1 MLKNTSIVWIVVL
14 LFVLSASGVSISSAG
29 TRQYFDKHGNEIT
42 EEEYLILTGR
52 KKASAQE
59 KESLPS
65 TVSSEETPSHK
76 ADQKE
81 SIQEKKYSDED
92 DSEDVGIDL
101 NIVSETIIRGFE
113 RDIVPEGNSLVL
125 PIYEYIT
132 IDSGKSKTKGLS
144 FHFQGWGRLDVA
156 DSGYFENDID
166 GALLHMYLQ
175 YTQPEDGYSLKLGRQ
190 QVFKGVSNE
199 SIDGIWA
206 ETNFT
211 PFFVFSAYGGLP
223 VGLDEVEGRSGD
235 LIWGGR
241 AANRMLGAYEIGVS
255 YKRMSNNSTTADEI
269 AGVDF
274 FAALPLNAG
283 FNGYST
289 YNLQTEDWAEHSFD
303 LQFGIQELYFKLV
316 YEQFSYADYFINDKT
331 SSNIFGFLKDTG
343 EILTVMG
350 GDGYWR
356 QLGNIALGGN
366 IKYYNYDIRKD
377 SAMYYAGLLKGYL
390 TDRNEVGGEL
400 GYMDGQTPETRY
412 MLTRAYFYWDSP
424 FDFMQTG
431 FLTGDVVYVIY
442 DQDIF
447 GKDRSVFVSLGTG
460 FNLYGDALKLKL
472 SGDYSDDPFFNS
484 DIRGMLVLLYSY

>member
-1 MLKNTSIVWIVVL
+1 MLKNTSIVWLVVL
-14 LFVLSASGVSISSAG
+14 LFILSASVVSNSSAG
-29 TRQYFDKHGNEIT
+29 TKRYFDKHGTEIT

-52 KKASAQE
+52 KKAPVKKQTQ
-59 KESLPS
+59 PS
-65 TVSSEETPSHK
+65 PTVSPEATLSEKTGQEETVNKDKHSD
-76 ADQKE
+76 AD
-81 SIQEKKYSDED
+81 DGED
-92 DSEDVGIDL
+92 AGIDL
-101 NIVSETIIRGFE
+101 NIVSETILRGFE

-125 PIYEYIT
+125 PIYEYLS
-132 IDSGKSKTKGLS
+132 IDYGKSKTKGFS
-144 FHFQGWGRLDVA
+144 FHFQGWGRLDAA

-175 YTQPEDGYSLKLGRQ
+175 YAQPEDGYSLRLGRQ
-190 QVFKGVSNE
+190 QLFKGISNE
-199 SIDGIWA
+199 SIDGVWA

-241 AANRMLGAYEIGVS
+241 VANRLHGTYEIGVS
-255 YKRMSNNSTTADEI
+255 YKRIANNSTTAEEM

-274 FAALPLNAG
+274 FAVLPLNAG

-289 YNLQTEDWAEHSFD
+289 YNLQTEDWAEHSYD
-303 LQFGIQELYFKLV
+303 LQFGIRELYFKLM

-343 EILTVMG
+343 EILTVIG

-356 QLGNIALGGN
+356 QLGSVALGAN

-390 TDRNEVGGEL
+390 TGHTEIGGEL
-400 GYMDGQTPETRY
+400 GYMVGQTPETRY
-412 MLTRAYFYWDSP
+412 LQTRAYFYWDSP
-424 FDFMQTG
+424 FDFMQAG

-460 FNLYGDALKLKL
+460 FNLYSDALKLKI
-472 SGDYSDDPFFNS
+472 SGDYSDDPYFDS
-484 DIRGMLVLLYSY
+484 DIRGMLVLLYTY